1 MSIVEFDGP
10 PSWSFDA
17 NETGENR
24 RNKTALSN
32 LLNIQPEKCPGGE
45 GGYSHKVWI
54 GVCREGS

>member
-32 LLNIQPEKCPGGE
+32 LLNIQPEKCPGEE
-45 GGYSHKVWI
+45 GGTPIKS
-54 GVCREGS
+54 G